1 MDEKMYGAVD
11 SLIEQLELGAYIPV
25 AKKLE
30 LRREI
35 VKCITDNV
43 NGLSRYNSNRTVYIV
58 PKEESTKPP
67 RDDNTIV
74 IGYENTEELV
84 ELFKASLRMQ
94 PNSIRFFQH
103 FNE

>member
-1 MDEKMYGAVD
+1 MDEKMYEAVD
-11 SLIEQLELGAYIPV
+11 CLVEQLGLSTYIPV

-30 LRREI
+30 LRREL

-43 NGLSRYNSNRTVYIV
+43 NGLSCYNSNRTVYIV
-58 PKEESTKPP
+58 PKGESEKPP
-67 RDDNTIV
+67 HDDNTIV
-74 IGYENTEELV
+74 IGYENTGELV

-94 PNSIRFFQH
+94 PNSIKFYQH